1 MKTFAPVWYTIPLFL
16 QSHPVSVFHK
26 EQEEPKETA
35 MGVKNL
41 HVLARAEYTAKKGTR
56 ARLRISADDHYKL
69 YINGDFAAQ
78 GPAPGY
84 PEHSY
89 YNELDITEYLNEGKN
104 VLAVHLY
111 YQGLINR
118 VWNSGD
124 NRFGVGARIGSYS
137 SDEETESWEEPCW
150 RYCITEAYS
159 GGVIGYDTQFLENF
173 DGRLWEDDWNQ
184 KEFDDSSWEKMVP
197 APWAD
202 YHFEE
207 EAAVLLEVS
216 RCDPETVIRRE
227 DGSWF
232 IDMGSEVAGSLCVTA
247 LGTEGASVIVRCGEE
262 LTGEGNVRYE
272 MRCNCT
278 YEEMWTLGEGV
289 HTLEPYDYKAFRYA
303 ELRPQNGARIQK
315 VYAALR
321 HYPFDESLSD
331 FQCGDK
337 RLERI
342 FALCK
347 NTIRHGVQEGFLDC
361 PSREKGQYLGDAIVS
376 AHAHAWLSGS
386 TALLRKCIR
395 QFVWTDVICPGLMGV
410 APGSMMQEISE
421 FSLLWPEL
429 LLTDYRFTGDREF
442 LRECYPAVKAM
453 LRHFSQ
459 YARADGLL
467 EQVADKWNMVDWPEN
482 LRDDYDFCLSRP
494 VVAPGCHNV
503 INALYIGSVK
513 MLCEIEEILG
523 YAPSADWRSLKEAYV
538 EAFYRR
544 DKRLFADSETSSH
557 CAMHSNVY
565 ALYFGLEPEGAAE
578 HICDFLVQKGFA
590 CGVWTSYFVLRAL
603 AGRGRY
609 EEVYHLLVN
618 ESEHGW
624 MNMLREGAT
633 TCFEAWGK
641 EQKWNTSL
649 CHPWACA
656 PLIVVIEELAGI
668 TLRPE
673 SEAGYE
679 VKSHFPKEAGKFYLK
694 VPFRGSIIRQ
704 RG

>member
-1 MKTFAPVWYTIPLFL
+1 
-16 QSHPVSVFHK
+16 
-26 EQEEPKETA
+26 
-35 MGVKNL
+35 
-41 HVLARAEYTAKKGTR
+41 
-56 ARLRISADDHYKL
+56 
-69 YINGDFAAQ
+69 
-78 GPAPGY
+78 
-84 PEHSY
+84 
-89 YNELDITEYLNEGKN
+89 
-104 VLAVHLY
+104 
-111 YQGLINR
+111 
-118 VWNSGD
+118 
-124 NRFGVGARIGSYS
+124 
-137 SDEETESWEEPCW
+137 
-150 RYCITEAYS
+150 
-159 GGVIGYDTQFLENF
+159 
-173 DGRLWEDDWNQ
+173 
-184 KEFDDSSWEKMVP
+184 
-197 APWAD
+197 
-202 YHFEE
+202 
-207 EAAVLLEVS
+207 
-216 RCDPETVIRRE
+216 
-227 DGSWF
+227 
-232 IDMGSEVAGSLCVTA
+232 
-247 LGTEGASVIVRCGEE
+247 
-262 LTGEGNVRYE
+262 
-272 MRCNCT
+272 
-278 YEEMWTLGEGV
+278 
-289 HTLEPYDYKAFRYA
+289 
-303 ELRPQNGARIQK
+303 
-315 VYAALR
+315 
-321 HYPFDESLSD
+321 
-331 FQCGDK
+331 
-337 RLERI
+337 
-342 FALCK
+342 
-347 NTIRHGVQEGFLDC
+347 
-361 PSREKGQYLGDAIVS
+361 
-376 AHAHAWLSGS
+376 
-386 TALLRKCIR
+386 
-395 QFVWTDVICPGLMGV
+395 
-410 APGSMMQEISE
+410 
-421 FSLLWPEL
+421 
-429 LLTDYRFTGDREF
+429 
-442 LRECYPAVKAM
+442 
-453 LRHFSQ
+453 
-459 YARADGLL
+459 
-467 EQVADKWNMVDWPEN
+467 MVDWPEN